1 MTAKKTPK
9 ELVFRELGF
18 PYFCEVDLQKSHKI
32 LTVKTGEKSP
42 ELCRKWALGVG
53 VKEYF

>member
-42 ELCRKWALGVG
+42 ELCRKWALGMG